1 MDVSSGD
8 HPPTNPWGDAEWR
21 RPSHRLRTVRRIE
34 VAAVTLAV
42 SALVGLFA
50 GAAGGAWAGAIA
62 GASVLALGIVT
73 AWFVDRRVR
82 TWAYLERDEDLL
94 VRRGVFVRRL
104 SVIPYGRMQFIDVTA
119 GPVERTFKLATLRMH
134 TAAAASDARIPG
146 LSRPEAERLRDRL
159 AELGEAQASGL

>member
-8 HPPTNPWGDAEWR
+8 HPPTDPWGDAEWH

-34 VAAVTLAV
+34 VAAFALAA

-50 GAAGGAWAGAIA
+50 GAADGARAGAIA
-62 GASVLALGIVT
+62 GASVLALGVVT

-82 TWAYLERDEDLL
+82 TWAYRERDEDLL